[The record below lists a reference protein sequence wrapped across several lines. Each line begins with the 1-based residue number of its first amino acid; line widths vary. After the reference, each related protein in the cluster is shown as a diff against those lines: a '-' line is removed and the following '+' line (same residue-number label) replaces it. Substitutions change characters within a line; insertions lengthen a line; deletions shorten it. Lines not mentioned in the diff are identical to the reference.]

1 MSKKQRHERKKA
13 EVKRRCSPRT
23 SPHPTSDIRRGAAA
37 LAAAAV
43 IAAGTQAYAAP
54 VRFDNP
60 GHGEAGHFHWVD
72 AGLAEGAWPGH
83 GGLDVALG
91 AGSQPGGFYS
101 LSTVD
106 QQTNIPGPYLEIAY
120 AYGDPYGGGV
130 QGNGWSVVGVDSG
143 TLVPTPGLSFAQR
156 LNSYYPGYA
165 YIPEG
170 VASYVG
176 LRFGDQYSGYYG
188 TANYGWIGVI
198 RTGRELE
205 AFAWGYE
212 TDVGV
217 PVEAG
222 AGGAVEL
229 PGDMNDDGAVT
240 TDDTPAFVNALL
252 GLALPPGHVD
262 RSDMTGD
269 GDSDGEDI
277 QPFVDKL
284 LE

>member
-1 MSKKQRHERKKA
+1 MSKKQRHERKKT
-13 EVKRRCSPRT
+13 EVKRRRRRLFR
-23 SPHPTSDIRRGAAA
+23 HPTSHIPHAGAAA
-37 LAAAAV
+37 LAAAAA

-60 GHGEAGHFHWVD
+60 AHGESGHFHWVE
-72 AGLAEGAWPGH
+72 AGFAEFPWAGH
-83 GGLDVALG
+83 GGLEVTAP
-91 AGSQPGGFYS
+91 AASQPGSFYS
-101 LSTVD
+101 LSTID
-106 QQTNIPGPYLEIAY
+106 QDMLDAPRTNLEMR
-120 AYGDPYGGGV
+120 YGFTPYGGGL
-130 QGNGWSVVGVDSG
+130 QGNGWAVVGLTSG
-143 TLVPTPGLSFAQR
+143 TEIPTAGLSFKKR
-156 LNSYYPGYA
+156 LNGYYPGYA
-165 YIPEG
+165 YTPEG
-170 VASYVG
+170 VATYIG
-176 LRFGDQYSGYYG
+176 LRFGDQWCGYYG
-188 TANYGWIGVI
+188 SCQYGWIGVV
-198 RTGRELE
+198 RTGSELE

-229 PGDMNDDGAVT
+229 AGDMNDDGEVT
-240 TDDTPAFVNALL
+240 PADTPAFINALL